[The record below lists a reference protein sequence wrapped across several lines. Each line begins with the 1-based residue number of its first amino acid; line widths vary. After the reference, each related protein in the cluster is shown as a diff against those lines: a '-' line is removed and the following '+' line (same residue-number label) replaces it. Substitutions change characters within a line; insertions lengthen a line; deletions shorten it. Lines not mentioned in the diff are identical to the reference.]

1 MCTANSTY
9 RSSFWYEE
17 VSENEHEAGS
27 HCGSLA
33 GFRRVSSRAQLD
45 QEDGHL

>member
-1 MCTANSTY
+1 MRTVNSTY
-9 RSSFWYEE
+9 RSSVWYEE

-33 GFRRVSSRAQLD
+33 GFRRVSSIAQLN
-45 QEDGHL
+45 